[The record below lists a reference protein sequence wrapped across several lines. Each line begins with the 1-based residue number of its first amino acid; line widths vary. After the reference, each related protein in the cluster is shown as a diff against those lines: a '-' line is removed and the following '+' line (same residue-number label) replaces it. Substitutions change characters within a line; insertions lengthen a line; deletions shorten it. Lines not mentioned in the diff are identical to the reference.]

1 MIHSARFFHIILKS
15 TVRPSENVSQ
25 LEIKEQI
32 ADYLDLLEMKH
43 SWNEAKGRFEL
54 VFTERKDEK
63 PASPSAMDDE
73 AQFKY
78 TICIQPTEKWVQ
90 VYCDVLPLDDVP
102 AEKRKELFLEL
113 LAMNRK
119 YAEVCFD
126 YDQKREVIGTSQ
138 EMMVQGFH
146 FDSFR
151 AEFLAVPWAVKR
163 FWTEVAAKFNLK

>member
-1 MIHSARFFHIILKS
+1 M
-15 TVRPSENVSQ
+15 Q
-25 LEIKEQI
+25 IKEQI
-32 ADYLDLLEMKH
+32 TDYLNLLEMKH
-43 SWNEAKGRFEL
+43 AWNEKKGRFEL

-63 PASPSAMDDE
+63 PASSSADDE
-73 AQFKY
+73 EQFKY
-78 TICIQPTEKWVQ
+78 TICIQPTDKWVQ
-90 VYCDVLPLDDVP
+90 VYCDVLPL
-102 AEKRKELFLEL
+102 KEVSPEVRQDLFLDL

-126 YDQKREVIGTSQ
+126 FDKKRQVIGTSQ

-163 FWTEVAAKFNLK
+163 FWTEIAEKYNLK

>member
-1 MIHSARFFHIILKS
+1 LD
-15 TVRPSENVSQ
+15 
-25 LEIKEQI
+25 IKEQI

-43 SWNEAKGRFEL
+43 TWNEERERFEL

-63 PASPSAMDDE
+63 PASPSARDDE
-73 AQFKY
+73 EQFKY

-90 VYCDVLPLDDVP
+90 VYCDVLPLKEVP
-102 AEKRKELFLEL
+102 IDMRQDMFLDL
-113 LAMNRK
+113 LTMNRK

-126 YDQKREVIGTSQ
+126 YDAKRQIIGTSQ

-151 AEFLAVPWAVKR
+151 AEFLAVPWAVKK
-163 FWTEVAAKFNLK
+163 FWTEMADKYGLE